1 MRCFECGSDADHMHH
16 VVPKSRGGTMTVPLC
31 VRCHGKC
38 HGRRMTTPAL
48 TKAALAAKRRAGQR
62 TGGIPFGWT
71 VDYAGN
77 LVAVAEEQAV
87 LDRIHFLRDAG
98 VSMNRIAA
106 VLTEAGILTKKGRT
120 KWHAETVR
128 SILSRQ
134 TALEAADGR

>member
-62 TGGIPFGWT
+62 TGEVPFGWT
-71 VDYAGN
+71 VDDAGN
-77 LVAVAEEQAV
+77 LVAVAEEQVV
-87 LDRIHFLRDAG
+87 LDRIHALRDAG

-120 KWHAETVR
+120 KWYAETIR
-128 SILSRQ
+128 SILDRAA
-134 TALEAADGR
+134 ALAA